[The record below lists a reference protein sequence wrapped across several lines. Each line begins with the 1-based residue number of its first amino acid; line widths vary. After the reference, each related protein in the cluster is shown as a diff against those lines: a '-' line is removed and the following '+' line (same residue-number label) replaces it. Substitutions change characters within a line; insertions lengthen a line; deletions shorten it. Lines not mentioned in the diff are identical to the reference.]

1 MLAAILL
8 NQTYLVQINFK
19 EVWTSVTLSQCLQD
33 LNNGN
38 SKLQPL
44 YKVLFGEIVSGIKVF
59 SFPYFL
65 KTEK

>member
-1 MLAAILL
+1 MLADILL

-38 SKLQPL
+38 SKMQPL
-44 YKVLFGEIVSGIKVF
+44 YKVFFGEIV
-59 SFPYFL
+59 
-65 KTEK
+65 